1 MPRRPRR
8 PALPADHLGSAR
20 YRKVGLRIPTST
32 NATHSRTCKALGMPI
47 RCLIVDD
54 NRSFLDAARELL
66 ERQGMTVV
74 GVALTSDEAIG
85 RAELLRPDV
94 ILVDVSLG
102 EESGFDLTRRL
113 VEKDR
118 RNGAAIVLIS
128 TRSEDE
134 LADLIEES
142 PALGFVPKT
151 DLSATAVR
159 RLIERRAG

>member
-1 MPRRPRR
+1 
-8 PALPADHLGSAR
+8 
-20 YRKVGLRIPTST
+20 
-32 NATHSRTCKALGMPI
+32 MPI